1 MKKKIKNIILATPPY
16 HSGVLESAG
25 LWPPLGLVYIAG
37 ELRKHGYNV
46 EIYDSM
52 SLQHSLEEVREYL
65 RNKVYDV
72 LGVSSIT
79 ASIVAATEVLKISK
93 EENPSAIRVLGNV
106 HPSFQY
112 NELFSL
118 YPHLIDYIVRGE
130 GEITMPSLLN
140 SLNNDDNIANVSG
153 IVYKD
158 EDKIITTCPQAFVT
172 DLNSLEPAWDLLDY
186 SLYTFYVL
194 PKSRMATINS
204 SRGCPHDCIFC
215 SQQKFWEKSYR
226 ELTAEKFVDE
236 LKLLNSK
243 FGVNVA
249 MISDEYPTK
258 NGERWEE
265 ILDRLIHAN
274 IYMSLLMET
283 RVEDILRDEK
293 ILWKYSKANI
303 LHVYVGVEATNQ
315 ASLDVFKK
323 DIKCEQSQEA
333 LRLIAANGM
342 ISECSFVLGMPDE
355 TRESIALTLNL
366 AKHYNPD
373 FGHFLAITPWPYS
386 DLYKDLKPYIEEW
399 DYSKYNLITPIV
411 KPKSM
416 TLEQLNSALVNCYKE
431 FYTWKVPQFMDDNNE
446 FRRNYLMRATRLMM
460 QNSFLKK
467 YMQGVHQK
475 NNGHNQFIL
484 EDTNYVKKT

>member
-37 ELRKHGYNV
+37 ELRKHGYSV

-65 RNKVYDV
+65 RGKEYDM

-79 ASIVAATEVLKISK
+79 ASIVAATEVLKISR
-93 EENPSAIRVLGNV
+93 EEKPSVLTVLGNV

-112 NELFSL
+112 DELFSL
-118 YPHLIDYIVRGE
+118 YPNLIDFIVRGE
-130 GEITMPSLLN
+130 GEISMPSLLN
-140 SLNNDDNIANVSG
+140 SLNGGNDLAEVSG

-158 EDKIITTCPQAFVT
+158 GDKIITTRPQAFVT
-172 DLNSLEPAWDLLDY
+172 DLNILEPAWDLLDY

-236 LKLLNSK
+236 LKLLSSK

-274 IYMSLLMET
+274 MDMSLLMET

-293 ILWKYSKANI
+293 ILWKYRKANI
-303 LHVYVGVEATNQ
+303 LHIYVGVEATNQ

-323 DIKCEQSQEA
+323 DIKCEQSQET

-355 TRESIALTLNL
+355 TQESIALTLEL

-411 KPKSM
+411 KPKTM
-416 TLEQLNSALVNCYKE
+416 TLDEINNAIVNCYKE
-431 FYTWKVPQFMDDNNE
+431 FYMWKVPQFSADTNV
-446 FRRNYLMRATRLMM
+446 FRRDYLLLATRLMM
-460 QNSFLKK
+460 KNSFLKK
-467 YMQGVHQK
+467 YMQGDHHSTH
-475 NNGHNQFIL
+475 HNHKSIGL
-484 EDTNYVKKT
+484 DIPVVA